1 MRVIALL
8 TLVLALSAPA
18 SANAALAEL
27 VADPDSPELRLTAA
41 PGEANVITTTVTGD
55 GWSLEDANARVWAGA
70 GCVQTNPNLA
80 TCANPPLAARPL
92 VVLAGDLNDS
102 VTVGDAPR
110 SSVYGG
116 GGNDTLRGGPRD
128 DELFGGPGN
137 DLLIGGGGRDSLS
150 GGPGDDQLEF
160 ALRPAAL
167 ACGAGI
173 DVLVAPRGLRLL
185 SAAMPRDCERVKLG
199 PLLISA
205 VPQRRGATYLVQ
217 AGCATGSECR
227 ASLALKVLP
236 RRGGSITISSGSFS
250 LAAGRG
256 TTLAIALG
264 PSARRLLARNRL
276 GRLQMSVVT
285 RNTNDPGAPW
295 RTAWRVRL

>member
-1 MRVIALL
+1 MIGLL
-8 TLVLALSAPA
+8 MLVLALGAPA
-18 SANAALAEL
+18 SAHAGLAE
-27 VADPDSPELRLTAA
+27 VIADPGSAGEVRLTAA
-41 PGEANVITTTVTGD
+41 VGESNVITATASGD
-55 GWSLEDANARVWAGA
+55 AWTLADANARVWAGA

-80 TCANPPLAARPL
+80 TCANSSLAARPL

-110 SSVYGG
+110 STVFGG
-116 GGNDTLRGGPRD
+116 GGDDTLRGGPRN

-137 DLLIGGGGRDSLS
+137 DLLVGGGGRDSLS
-150 GGPGDDQLEF
+150 GGAGDDQLEF
-160 ALRPAAL
+160 SARPAAL

-173 DVLVAPRGLRLL
+173 DSVVAPRGLPLL

-199 PLLISA
+199 PLLVSA
-205 VPQRRGATYLVQ
+205 VPQRLAASYRVQ
-217 AGCATGSECR
+217 AGCGTGSVCG
-227 ASLALKVLP
+227 ASLSLKVLP
-236 RRGGSITISSGSFS
+236 RRGGAITISSGSFR

-256 TTLAIALG
+256 TTLVIALG

-276 GRLQMSVVT
+276 GRLQVAVTT
-285 RNTNDPGAPW
+285 RNTNDPGAPR